1 MISIGIQ
8 LLSTAESTKWF
19 IEVLPVL
26 ANLLLLFPSLLE
38 FHYRNADVFIDGV
51 LTGLRI
57 LNSQQA
63 GIVFLSQVYLQIM
76 FVPFRPSFH

>member
-8 LLSTAESTKWF
+8 LLSTVESTKWF
-19 IEVLPVL
+19 IEVLPAL

-38 FHYRNADVFIDGV
+38 FHYRNVDAFIDGV
-51 LTGLRI
+51 QTGLRI
-57 LNSQQA
+57 LNSQQV

-76 FVPFRPSFH
+76 FVPFRHSFH